1 MGSKTPATTTQNQNT
16 NSLTTTNPW
25 SQATPLLEGLIS
37 KYSGMNTSPTSAQTD
52 AAGNLVSAAS
62 GIPSFAPQA
71 AGAINNTFGNAGMLN
86 ANLEA
91 IKGNLG
97 ATASG
102 ANLDPYKT
110 PGFGDA
116 ITTAMG
122 DITKNVK
129 AQYAGSG
136 RDPSGAG
143 SFAGSL
149 GRGLTQ
155 GIAPLV
161 QSQANQNTQNMLN
174 ANNTLYNAGN
184 QTVGALNSNTAA
196 GLSGAGMLPGIAIA
210 PAQAQLGAAN
220 TQQALPYQSLL
231 AQLQAAGM
239 LGGMGGTSTQVG
251 QSSGT
256 GTMTPAND
264 PLSNII
270 GGASAAAGLFGAF
283 SDERLK
289 EDIKPVGNLFDGQ
302 KVYSYRYKGDN
313 VPQLGMLAQEVEK
326 VAPEAVGEAGGFK
339 TVRYDIAS
347 ARAHKLGMLDLR
359 EAA

>member
-1 MGSKTPATTTQNQNT
+1 MGSKTPATTTQNQNS
-16 NSLTTTNPW
+16 NSTTTTNPW
-25 SQATPLLEGLIS
+25 SAATPLLQSLID
-37 KYSGMNTSPTSAQTD
+37 KYSGLSTGPTGAQTD

-62 GIPSFAPQA
+62 GVPSFAPQSTTA
-71 AGAINNTFGNAGMLN
+71 VNNTFGNAGMLN
-86 ANLEA
+86 SNLEA

-116 ITTAMG
+116 INTAMG
-122 DITKNVK
+122 DITKQVK
-129 AQYAGSG
+129 GVYAGSG

-155 GIAPLV
+155 GIAPIV
-161 QSQANQNTQNMLN
+161 QSQANQNTQNMLT

-196 GLSGAGMLPGIAIA
+196 GLAGAGMLPGITTA
-210 PAQAQLGAAN
+210 PASAQLAAAN
-220 TQQALPYQSLL
+220 TQQGLPYQSLL

-239 LGGMGGTSTQVG
+239 LGGMGGTSTQIG
-251 QSSGT
+251 QSSGS

-264 PLSNII
+264 PLANII
-270 GGASAAAGLFGAF
+270 GGISAGAGIIGAF

-289 EDIKPVGNLFDGQ
+289 EDIKPVGKLFDGQ

-326 VAPEAVGEAGGFK
+326 VAPEAVGETGGFK

-347 ARAHKLGMLDLR
+347 ARAHRLGMLDLK